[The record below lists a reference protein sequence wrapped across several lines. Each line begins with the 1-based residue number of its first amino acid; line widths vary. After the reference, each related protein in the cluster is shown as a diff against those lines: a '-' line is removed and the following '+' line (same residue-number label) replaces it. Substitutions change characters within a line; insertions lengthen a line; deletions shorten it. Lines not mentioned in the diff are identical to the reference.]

1 VSPSASLIDR
11 IESIPRRELYFFALY
26 RLLMA
31 TVIGALLFS
40 PLSGLVGTAD
50 HPRLATIVASGY
62 LVVAVLVL
70 LFGRNERWLRTIVV
84 WSVQV
89 EYAAGAGQERAGQKP
104 PRYAQQP
111 DAGRDGRQRAEQCE

>member
-1 VSPSASLIDR
+1 MSPSASLIDR

-84 WSVQV
+84 WSV
-89 EYAAGAGQERAGQKP
+89 AADIIAATLLAHALPGASAGISMSLLFNI
-104 PRYAQQP
+104 A
-111 DAGRDGRQRAEQCE
+111 AAAT